1 MTPVSSDWIPVKET
15 DSKPNS
21 TTSGFGFDPVK
32 ESEEFLEQ
40 TSTDKSLR
48 EGNEPTQLKETG
60 PNNLREREVRDKEE
74 VERGSKEDGE
84 SGLTKKQSFRRLKQQ
99 EETIEMR

>member
-32 ESEEFLEQ
+32 EPEEFLEQ

-48 EGNEPTQLKETG
+48 EGNEATQLKETG
-60 PNNLREREVRDKEE
+60 PNSLREREVRDKE
-74 VERGSKEDGE
+74 VERGSKEDGG
-84 SGLTKKQSFRRLKQQ
+84 SGLTKKQSFRRLKQR